1 MRPAIDFE
9 KQDGTLVLTYSP
21 RDDDQWVH
29 DKFGRNE
36 ALTIKGTFR
45 FEQSDLLPDAGSNED
60 DDFPT
65 DRPLRFRLGQRAGDY
80 YEINDRILEVG
91 VPILLHKDC
100 EITWKWFTAGRR
112 VSIFDVIAKLRPHRI
127 VVGGPENDAIPETAF
142 LRLVERFPTDHEL
155 HRYTLARVAAV
166 VREYTDTKVDAEQLH
181 QKYLEKRLAA
191 QPADIT
197 DPFKDAEIRKFRAL
211 HDLLARML
219 KDEETYT
226 ESQWQ
231 SGILQIIRLL
241 HPRYIQAFERV
252 AIRDLD
258 AGKRR
263 EIDILLVDASGNTD
277 ILEIKKPF
285 DKSILSEGTYRDN
298 HIPLRELSG
307 SVMQIEKYVYYLN
320 RWGLE
325 GENTLTERYAAELP
339 KDFRINITNPTG
351 MVIIGRDHNL
361 TVAQKRDFEFVKR
374 KYKSIVDIVTYD
386 DLLRRLDFVLQQLTE
401 NQ

>member
-1 MRPAIDFE
+1 MRPAIEFE
-9 KQDGTLVLTYSP
+9 KQDDALILAYRP

-29 DKFGRNE
+29 EKFGRSEPLN
-36 ALTIKGTFR
+36 IKGTFR
-45 FEQSDLLPDAGSNED
+45 FERSDFLPDTDGDED
-60 DDFPT
+60 EDFLT
-65 DRPLRFRLGQRAGDY
+65 NRPLRFRLGSRAGDY
-80 YEINDRILEVG
+80 YEVDDRILEVG
-91 VPILLHKDC
+91 IPVFLHKDC

-112 VSIFDVIAKLRPHRI
+112 VSIFDMIAKLRPHRI
-127 VVGGPENDAIPETAF
+127 VVGGPDDDAIPETEF

-166 VREYTDTKVDAEQLH
+166 VREYTDTSVDAEGLYES
-181 QKYLEKRLAA
+181 YLEKRLTA

-197 DPFKDAEIRKFRAL
+197 GAFQEAEILKFRAL
-211 HDLLARML
+211 HDLLTRML
-219 KDEETYT
+219 KDEVSYA

-231 SGILQIIRLL
+231 SRILQIIRLL
-241 HPRYIQAFERV
+241 HPRYIQAFEHV
-252 AIRDLD
+252 EIRDLD

-263 EIDILLVDASGNTD
+263 EIDILLVDASGNID

-285 DKSILSEGTYRDN
+285 DKSILSNSTYRDN
-298 HIPLRELSG
+298 HVPLRELSG
-307 SVMQIEKYVYYLN
+307 SVMQIEKYIYYLN

-325 GENTLTERYAAELP
+325 GEETLTKRYAAELP

-361 TVAQKRDFEFVKR
+361 TAAQKRDFEFVKR

-386 DLLRRLDFVLQQLTE
+386 DLLRRLDFVFQQLTGGK
-401 NQ
+401 